1 MTPKVSLQHRLKL
14 RIAAST
20 LDVLGQSISNDI
32 AHGGLLDLRD
42 GPHPLREAFSS
53 MRNVMLLVS
62 PCGAIWSS
70 HGGVLITRIR
80 LGSEIARYLDI

>member
-42 GPHPLREAFSS
+42 GPHPLRE
-53 MRNVMLLVS
+53 VS
-62 PCGAIWSS
+62 RQCAMSCSW
-70 HGGVLITRIR
+70 
-80 LGSEIARYLDI
+80 YLPAVPSGPPMAVS